1 MIATV
6 VTGMLSLLLQRI
18 ENSAV
23 ENETFFLYFENY
35 VKIWNEHATTIEK
48 NAQKH
53 FTPLRLEHEKSES
66 PFAKFIGSVEN
77 FDLVYA

>member
-1 MIATV
+1 
-6 VTGMLSLLLQRI
+6 MLSLLLQRI

-66 PFAKFIGSVEN
+66 ACAKFIGSLEN